1 MFGKRT
7 TRLEKE
13 IAFHAKHLSEMEKYF
28 FDRLKNHNEADEA
41 KWAYLSGR
49 LRKLEGQIRDLARLC
64 DCTITPHKEEDPGGV
79 VRKLTEKEK
88 EDRNQWNNIYS
99 AVYGNSISDMLR
111 GGTGVSRVPTQ
122 MPKKKQKSVKKK
134 K

>member
-1 MFGKRT
+1 MFGRRT

-13 IAFHAKHLSEMEKYF
+13 IESQAKQLAEIDKYF
-28 FDRLKNHNEADEA
+28 YDRLKTHKEADEVILA
-41 KWAYLSGR
+41 HLSGR
-49 LRKLEGQIRDLARLC
+49 LQKLEGQIRDLARLC